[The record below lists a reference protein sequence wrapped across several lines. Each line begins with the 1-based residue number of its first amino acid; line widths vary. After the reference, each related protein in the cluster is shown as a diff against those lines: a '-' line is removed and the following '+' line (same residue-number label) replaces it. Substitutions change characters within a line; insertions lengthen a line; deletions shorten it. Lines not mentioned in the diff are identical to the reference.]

1 MPLRQSVDEQLELL
15 RRGVVEVLP
24 EEGLANRIATSIQ
37 NKRPLRIKL
46 GCDPTRPDLH
56 LGHSVILRK
65 LRQFQDCGHQAILII
80 GDFTAGIGDPSGQ
93 NKTRPPLTREEIVEN
108 AKSYL
113 EQAGNVLDLDRLE
126 IVYNSD
132 WLGTLSFDDVI
143 QLSSKMTVA
152 RMIERDDFSKRFE
165 ANEPISLHEFLYPL
179 AQGQD
184 SVHLKTDV
192 ELGGTDQKFNLLV
205 GRHLQQLDGQEPQVC
220 LTMPLLVGTDGE
232 KKMSKS
238 YDNYIGITEPANEMY
253 GKVLRIPDEQISE
266 WYDLLTDL
274 DADELEHRK
283 REAESSP
290 RDGKHNLALQITR
303 QYHGEEAANEAR
315 AWFEQVVIQK
325 SIPDDALESNLP
337 VGESI
342 RLLDIIS
349 DLELTSS
356 NGESKRLMKQGG
368 VSIDE
373 EKVQDPGFEITLSPG
388 QEVTLRV
395 GKRKFAILKADQ

>member
-1 MPLRQSVDEQLELL
+1 MPAFRSLDEQLELL
-15 RRGVVEVLP
+15 TRGVVEILP
-24 EEGLANRIATSIQ
+24 EEGLKERISDAIQ
-37 NKRPLRIKL
+37 KKRPLRVKL

-80 GDFTAGIGDPSGQ
+80 GDFTARIGDPSGQ

-113 EQAGNVLDLDRLE
+113 EQAGKILDLERLE
-126 IVYNSD
+126 IVYNSE
-132 WLGTLSFDDVI
+132 WLGTLTFDEVI

-205 GRHLQQLDGQEPQVC
+205 GRHLQQLDDQEPQIC

-238 YDNYIGITEPANEMY
+238 YDNYIGITEAANEMY

-266 WYDLLTDL
+266 WYELLTDL
-274 DADELEHRK
+274 DAGSLEEHIMS
-283 REAESSP
+283 AEKNP

-303 QYHGEEAANEAR
+303 QYHGEEAAAEAR
-315 AWFEQVVIQK
+315 RWFEQVVIQK
-325 SIPDDALESNLP
+325 SIPDDAMESSLP
-337 VGESI
+337 AGEAV

-349 DLELTSS
+349 DLGMTGS

-368 VSIDE
+368 VTLDE
-373 EKVQDPGFEITLSPG
+373 EKVQDPGFEITLSAG
-388 QEVTLRV
+388 EQVTLRV

>member
-1 MPLRQSVDEQLELL
+1 MPSIRSLDEQLELL
-15 RRGVVEVLP
+15 TRGVVEILP
-24 EEGLANRIATSIQ
+24 EEGLKERLKASIQ
-37 NKRPLRIKL
+37 KKRPLRVKL

-65 LRQFQDCGHQAILII
+65 MRQFQDCGHQAILII
-80 GDFTAGIGDPSGQ
+80 GDFTARIGDPSGQ

-113 EQAGNVLDLDRLE
+113 EQAGNILDLERLK
-126 IVYNSD
+126 IVYNSE
-132 WLGTLSFDDVI
+132 WLGSLTFDDVI

-192 ELGGTDQKFNLLV
+192 ELGGMDQKFNLLV
-205 GRHLQQLDGQEPQVC
+205 GRHLQQLDEQEPQIC

-238 YDNYIGITEPANEMY
+238 YDNYIGITEAANEMY
-253 GKVLRIPDEQISE
+253 GKVLRIPDEQITE
-266 WYDLLTDL
+266 WYELLTDL
-274 DADELEHRK
+274 DADALEEQK
-283 REAESSP
+283 REAEINP
-290 RDGKHNLALQITR
+290 RDGKHNLALQITK
-303 QYHGEEAANEAR
+303 QYHGEVAAKAAR
-315 AWFEQVVIQK
+315 SWFEKVVIQK
-325 SIPDDALESNLP
+325 STPEDAAESSVP
-337 VGESI
+337 AGEAV

-349 DLELTSS
+349 DLGLTGS

-368 VSIDE
+368 VTLDE
-373 EKVQDPGFEITLSPG
+373 VKVQDPGFELTLSAG
-388 QEVTLRV
+388 EKVTLRV